1 MSSDWPAKSH
11 HLIGWYSHRTSI
23 TLKPCFFRKF
33 KIFIFEIRKKIN
45 LDIFEIFAAQVF
57 VVSKMEYFLSY
68 LFSWRAYAE
77 LDINCVNNYYENL
90 TIFIILFNGFNATL
104 ISWYFTYAPAVF
116 D

>member
-1 MSSDWPAKSH
+1 
-11 HLIGWYSHRTSI
+11 
-23 TLKPCFFRKF
+23 
-33 KIFIFEIRKKIN
+33 
-45 LDIFEIFAAQVF
+45 
-57 VVSKMEYFLSY
+57 MEYFLSY